1 MPTTS
6 VRRDLRSGLVAA
18 GEEFRSINPTLLQR
32 THHRRPK
39 GFTGDLPAMY
49 VGALNE
55 QIVHDAGTRG
65 RTFDAQAV
73 LVFRSTGSEEEVA
86 DDVDTTTDYFLDFL
100 TTHPRAGGSNYLLQ
114 PTSTRDIE
122 LEIDETPY
130 PAVVVGI
137 QLIALEGR
145 SRTGA

>member
-1 MPTTS
+1 
-6 VRRDLRSGLVAA
+6 
-18 GEEFRSINPTLLQR
+18 
-32 THHRRPK
+32 
-39 GFTGDLPAMY
+39 
-49 VGALNE
+49 
-55 QIVHDAGTRG
+55 
-65 RTFDAQAV
+65 
-73 LVFRSTGSEEEVA
+73 
-86 DDVDTTTDYFLDFL
+86 VDTTTDYFLDFL